1 MPDNPVDETTVAEE
15 LRETSGLLPS
25 DTTTEIPIFSSTD
38 TAEVPVAFFES
49 DNFDDDSDD
58 EWHVQTQTKRVGM
71 RIPTAVLIALLIAA
85 GAFWGGAAVQRG
97 RGSGSTG
104 LAGIAARFRGLGAAS
119 STGGGAAGGRLFG
132 GGGAAAGTV
141 GTVTEVNGSTLYIT
155 NSSGALVKVVLN
167 SSTKLTR
174 TSTAKSAQL
183 SLGDTVVIQGT
194 TAKNGT
200 VSATS
205 VAATQAGT
213 TAAGG
218 LATALGGAGAG

>member
-1 MPDNPVDETTVAEE
+1 MHDKPVGETTVAEE
-15 LRETSGLLPS
+15 SGETSAPLPS
-25 DTTTEIPIFSSTD
+25 DPTTEMPVFSSTD
-38 TAEVPVAFFES
+38 TAAVPVAFFES
-49 DNFDDDSDD
+49 DNFEDDSDD
-58 EWHVQTQTKRVGM
+58 EWHVQTPTKRVGM

-85 GAFWGGAAVQRG
+85 GAFWGGAAVQRS
-97 RGSGSTG
+97 RGSGSTA
-104 LAGIAARFRGLGAAS
+104 LAGIAARFRGLGG
-119 STGGGAAGGRLFG
+119 TGGGAAGGRLFG

-167 SSTKLTR
+167 SSTKITR

-200 VSATS
+200 VSAAS
-205 VAATQAGT
+205 VAATQAGA
-213 TAAGG
+213 TAAGR
-218 LATALGGAGAG
+218 LANALGGAGAG